1 MLKFIKSKLKF
12 NQINF
17 KTYKTQNLIFI
28 NRNETFL
35 KSKPK
40 FPKIQTKVQNWN

>member
-1 MLKFIKSKLKF
+1 MNQNKSIIKLKLNFIKIMLKFIKSKLKF

-28 NRNETFL
+28 NRN
-35 KSKPK
+35 
-40 FPKIQTKVQNWN
+40 